1 MTDQETV
8 PGPPPAPG
16 TAIAPSAPLRRSRRH
31 KVIGGVCGGLGRHYD
46 LDPVIFRVV
55 LAVLAV
61 AGGLGLMAYGFAWLL
76 IPLDGEDEN
85 EGRRLLSGRVE
96 GPALTAVLCALV
108 GSGLLLSMLDD
119 PDVVSFSVVVLAAL
133 AGAAHWAQRR
143 RRAEQEGPVDAAVQ
157 AVADGPARVPGHGGA
172 PPETQ
177 APPAPGTTSW
187 WQEPL
192 TKDGPSVR
200 RFQGRD
206 RRGGIGGW
214 ILLLA
219 TAACTAGVLASWQS
233 WPLGRS
239 LEIGLAC
246 ALTVCGLG
254 LAISARYGRTGA
266 GTIVMALLT
275 CLLLAPAAALPK
287 SVSADWIRA
296 DWKPASAA
304 GVRSRYDLGAGY
316 GSLDLS
322 ALKLTKDQTVMTRVS
337 LGAGWLRVVVP
348 RDATVKLTV
357 DLGAGDLLLPDGR
370 QNYEDVSPSLHKRL
384 TLKPAD
390 GHEPRGTLELRLD
403 TGAGRVE
410 VSRAPS

>member
-1 MTDQETV
+1 MNGMTDQDTV
-8 PGPPPAPG
+8 PGSPPAPS
-16 TAIAPSAPLRRSRRH
+16 TSLRRSRRH
-31 KVIGGVCGGLGRHYD
+31 KVIGGVCGGLGRRYD

-55 LAVLAV
+55 SAVLAV

-76 IPLDGEDEN
+76 IPMDGEDEN

-108 GSGLLLSMLDD
+108 GSGLLLSMLDR
-119 PDVVSFSVVVLAAL
+119 PDVVFFSAVVLAAL
-133 AGAAHWAQRR
+133 AGAAHWSQQR
-143 RRAEQEGPVDAAVQ
+143 RRAEQEGPVDAVAQ
-157 AVADGPARVPGHGGA
+157 AATGGSFRATGYGGA

-177 APPAPGTTSW
+177 APPTPGTASW

-192 TKDGPSVR
+192 TKDGPSAR
-200 RFQGRD
+200 RFRGRD
-206 RRGGIGGW
+206 RRGIGGW
-214 ILLLA
+214 IFLLA
-219 TAACTAGVLASWQS
+219 TTAGTTGILASWYQ

-246 ALTVCGLG
+246 ALAVYGLG

-275 CLLLAPAAALPK
+275 CLFLAPAAALPK
-287 SVSADWIRA
+287 NVSTGWIRG

-304 GVRSRYDLGAGY
+304 DVRSRYDLGAGY

-322 ALKLTKDQTVMTRVS
+322 ALKLTKDQSVTTRVS
-337 LGAGWLRVVVP
+337 MGAGWLRVVVP

-357 DLGAGDLLLPDGR
+357 DLGAGDLLLPDNR
-370 QNYEDVSPSLHKRL
+370 QDYQDVAPSLHKRL
-384 TLKPAD
+384 VLKPAD
-390 GHEPRGTLELRLD
+390 GREQRGTLELRLE

-410 VSRAPS
+410 VSRASS